1 MVAGVLSRVDELVC
15 AAEFA
20 SFGSG
25 IAALLELVVELELG
39 ADVVGAVLEL
49 GGGVLFVG
57 LTVVVVDPTPALAAS
72 DALVDDVAAS
82 CFGTCSVSSLSELS
96 LSSETSPLSTAL
108 LDSSASTLT
117 ILEVGLLVPAREH
130 GTKLP
135 NEMSIIPLPI
145 SAMAANASL
154 DRSRSLQVSGVAH
167 SSTKRTTTDPFG
179 PLTLIHCPHLD
190 LFERNRGVFI
200 ATTIVVPCEL
210 ASGQAPS
217 SENSCQV
224 A

>member
-57 LTVVVVDPTPALAAS
+57 LTVVVVDPLVAS